1 MTIELS
7 SLSATEL
14 DELIAAAVKRRAELK
29 PEPATQP
36 PEKCEA
42 IVNPAWHTSPLAQ
55 GVLFLLRH
63 PGLGWLGFVLPH
75 EHRVHL
81 ASLWLHQ
88 SLLHK
93 QPPAEAAVEP
103 DPTPS
108 PPMPPNVGAGGS
120 GTLH

>member
-1 MTIELS
+1 M
-7 SLSATEL
+7 
-14 DELIAAAVKRRAELK
+14 
-29 PEPATQP
+29 
-36 PEKCEA
+36 
-42 IVNPAWHTSPLAQ
+42 
-55 GVLFLLRH
+55 LRH

-93 QPPAEAAVEP
+93 PAAEP
-103 DPTPS
+103 ASDPATAPTP
-108 PPMPPNVGAGGS
+108 PPNVGAGGS

>member
-1 MTIELS
+1 MTIELAN
-7 SLSATEL
+7 LSAVEL
-14 DELIAAAVKRRAELK
+14 DALIVAAAKRRAELK
-29 PEPATQP
+29 PEPSAQP
-36 PEKCEA
+36 PEQCEA
-42 IVNPAWHTSPLAQ
+42 VFNPAWHTSPVAQ
-55 GVLFLLRH
+55 GCLFLLRH

-93 QPPAEAAVEP
+93 AAEPAKDPALPPASA
-103 DPTPS
+103 
-108 PPMPPNVGAGGS
+108 PNVGTGGS

>member
-7 SLSATEL
+7 TLSATEL
-14 DELIAAAVKRRAELK
+14 DELIALAVKRRAEMK
-29 PEPATQP
+29 PEPPTQP
-36 PEKCEA
+36 PEQCEA
-42 IVNPAWHTSPLAQ
+42 IVNPAWHTSPLPQ
-55 GVLFLLRH
+55 GVLFMLRH

-93 QPPAEAAVEP
+93 PATEPASGPATPPAL
-103 DPTPS
+103 
-108 PPMPPNVGAGGS
+108 PPNVGAGGS